1 MSKTLDELLPNGKF
15 CAYWFDQDV
24 VNKPP
29 WLDESRATNE
39 AAALRRVTGD
49 EIDALF
55 FMEFGD
61 RPISRFLKGV
71 DPDSES
77 SVKAASLKVL
87 KLCYLSW
94 LRLTEDYVAQYDP
107 VENYSMVE
115 GGDDTIKK
123 QGANATTSGTA
134 QATLTQSTETN
145 PANATLGTLEDY
157 TVTTKPAETTTTEKS
172 APYDSETFQNQAQVS
187 VALTGGNNKEGSTKE
202 KGKRGAANVYDDTE
216 SRRHDFERHG
226 NIGVMTATQ
235 MIEND
240 SQFWSA
246 NNFFDKI
253 AADVAS
259 YITIPIYE

>member
-49 EIDALF
+49 EIDQLF

-71 DPDSES
+71 DPDNEA

-87 KLCYLSW
+87 NLCYLSW
-94 LRLTEDYVAQYDP
+94 LRLTADYVAQYDP
-107 VENYSMVE
+107 VENYNMVE
-115 GGDDTIKK
+115 GGDDTVKK

-134 QATLTQSTETN
+134 SASLTHSTETD
-145 PANATLGTLEDY
+145 PANAELGTLEDY
-157 TVTTKPAETTTTEKS
+157 EVTTSPAETTTTEKT
-172 APYDSETFQNQAQVS
+172 APYDSETFKNQTQVS
-187 VALTGGNNKEGSTKE
+187 VDVDTAGSTKE
-202 KGKRGAANVYDDTE
+202 KGQRGAANVYDDTE
-216 SRRHDFERHG
+216 ARRHDFERHG

>member
-1 MSKTLDELLPNGKF
+1 MSKILEDFLPNGKF

-24 VNKPP
+24 QNKPP
-29 WLDESRATNE
+29 WLDENLDNSE
-39 AAALRRVTGD
+39 AAALRQVTGE
-49 EIDALF
+49 EIDELF

-71 DPDSES
+71 DPDSEA

-87 KLCYLSW
+87 NLCYLSW
-94 LRLTEDYVAQYDP
+94 LRLTADYTAQYDP
-107 VENYSMVE
+107 VQNYAMQESGSDVNTFNGIGVSNTSSKRRNLNKSAE
-115 GGDDTIKK
+115 TGEYSTDYDNTDNSNYQVQNTPPGGTVTHSVSTYD
-123 QGANATTSGTA
+123 ATTKTESTD
-134 QATLTQSTETN
+134 QTTPTQ
-145 PANATLGTLEDY
+145 G
-157 TVTTKPAETTTTEKS
+157 TTTEIGTHGSDAENHTVENKLH
-172 APYDSETFQNQAQVS
+172 TFQRA
-187 VALTGGNNKEGSTKE
+187 
-202 KGKRGAANVYDDTE
+202 
-216 SRRHDFERHG
+216 G